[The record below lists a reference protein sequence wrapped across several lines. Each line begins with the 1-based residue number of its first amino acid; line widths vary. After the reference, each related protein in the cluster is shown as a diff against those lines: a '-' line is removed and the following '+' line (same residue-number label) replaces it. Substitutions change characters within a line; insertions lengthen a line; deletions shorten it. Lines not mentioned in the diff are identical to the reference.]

1 MHPRLA
7 NLTDDQ
13 ARQLRAELRSQ
24 LYSRRTFDAPFTR
37 DGSPARQPRALRMLE
52 QRIGTVSQRA
62 AEAPAE
68 DDGKLRVSGLSA
80 VFDQRTELGFSFFG
94 IRVWWHEVIARG
106 FFRKALAAPDLDCC
120 FLVNHDPN
128 LLLARTVNGTLRLEE
143 RTIGLYSEAD
153 LIDNTLGNDTFKS
166 IERGDV
172 YQQSF
177 AFTLAEGG
185 DEWDDTDAYDTF
197 DDDDKADELYL
208 GLRILRECEKLYD
221 TSPVTYPAYPTTNV
235 GVARDGAVA
244 TDERHAGTGEESS
257 DARGT
262 QQDVEGSDQQLDEK
276 GDANGSTR
284 TVPDDTNHQEETPCE
299 SPLHSSRS
307 ATLLPPVSTFSRPR
321 RSTAR

>member
-13 ARQLRAELRSQ
+13 AQQLRAELRSN
-24 LYSRRTFDAPFTR
+24 LYGRRTFDAPFT
-37 DGSPARQPRALRMLE
+37 PAGGAPRQPRALRMLE
-52 QRIGTVSQRA
+52 QRIGLAEHRA
-62 AEAPAE
+62 ADAPDEGAE
-68 DDGKLRVSGLSA
+68 LRVSGLSA
-80 VFDQRTELGFSFFG
+80 VFDQRTELGFTFWG

-153 LIDNTLGNDTFKS
+153 LIDNTLGRDTYKS
-166 IERGDV
+166 IERGDM

-185 DEWDDTDAYDTF
+185 DEWDETDAYDTF
-197 DDDDKADELYL
+197 DDDDQPDEIYL

-235 GVARDGAVA
+235 GVSRGEAVA
-244 TDERHAGTGEESS
+244 TDDRHAATGEESS

-262 QQDVEGSDQQLDEK
+262 QRDVEGSDQQLDGK

-284 TVPDDTNHQEETPCE
+284 TVPDDQPHQEETPCE
-299 SPLHSSRS
+299 SPLHSSKS
-307 ATLLPPVSTFSRPR
+307 ATPLPPVSTFSRRR